1 MATDFNITMKQ
12 YNGTDYDTL
21 YPETKGSQIIT
32 PVPIASGGTNSN
44 TASGAM
50 NNLITAL
57 STITPAN
64 NDLIPFKDAS
74 GNTVGKAT
82 ISSLA
87 SVLQSVGGYAKIQT
101 GSYVGTGTYGSSNP
115 CSLTFDFVPKFICI
129 LQKYYALRV
138 KSNNSVAF
146 GILLWETGVERFESG
161 YNLSGSGSIE
171 YTYTNLTGTTF
182 TYYATGNGGKNFFN
196 ETGQTYNWIAFG

>member
-12 YNGTDYDTL
+12 YNGVDYDAL

-64 NDLIPFKDAS
+64 NDLIPFKDVS
-74 GNTVGKAT
+74 GNTSGVVTVDTLAT
-82 ISSLA
+82 LA
-87 SVLQSVGGYAKIQT
+87 ANKGAKIQT

-115 CSLTFDFVPKFICI
+115 CSLTFDFVPQFVLIGNGSQI
-129 LQKYYALRV
+129 FNMWTKYLSIDNPEPSPVGLTRYM
-138 KSNNSVAF
+138 F
-146 GILLWETGVERFESG
+146 
-161 YNLSGSGSIE
+161 SGS
-171 YTYTNLTGTTF
+171 
-182 TYYATGNGGKNFFN
+182 TYYNSNYPTLSNTTLSWYSSKGETNQLNENGIKYSYVSIG
-196 ETGQTYNWIAFG
+196 

>member
-12 YNGTDYDTL
+12 YNGVDYDTL

-32 PVPIASGGTNSN
+32 PVPIASGGTNSS

-64 NDLIPFKDAS
+64 NDLIPFKDSS

-115 CSLTFDFVPKFICI
+115 CSLTFDFVPKCVLISSRHRETSSMVACYPVANTYISDVDGTITLTWNDNTFKWYGDSANRQFNTSKNTYGYI
-129 LQKYYALRV
+129 AL
-138 KSNNSVAF
+138 A
-146 GILLWETGVERFESG
+146 
-161 YNLSGSGSIE
+161 
-171 YTYTNLTGTTF
+171 
-182 TYYATGNGGKNFFN
+182 
-196 ETGQTYNWIAFG
+196 